1 MKRNLIILK
10 EIRTNLNKVFGE
22 RLHDVILFGSQITK
36 KSSTDSDFDVLIIL
50 NDHFSWKEKNII
62 RDICY
67 DIGLEYDIIIDSK
80 IIALSDLKNKFW
92 GKHPLITDA
101 IQNGIHA

>member
-1 MKRNLIILK
+1 MNRNLIILK
-10 EIRTNLNKVFGE
+10 EIKTNLGKVFGE
-22 RLHDVILFGSQITK
+22 RLYDVILFGSRTRK
-36 KSSTDSDFDVLIIL
+36 KSQTDSDFDVLIIL
-50 NDHFSWKEKNII
+50 NDHFEWMEKNKI

-67 DIGLEYDIIIDSK
+67 DIALEYEIIIDSK
-80 IIALSDLKNKFW
+80 IIALPDIKNKFW

>member
-1 MKRNLIILK
+1 MKRDQIILK
-10 EIRTNLNKVFGE
+10 EIRTNLNKVLGE
-22 RLHDVILFGSQITK
+22 RLYDVILFGSRTRK
-36 KSSTDSDFDVLIIL
+36 NSLTNSDFDVLIIL
-50 NDHFSWKEKNII
+50 NDHFLWMEKNKI

-67 DIGLEYDIIIDSK
+67 DIALEYDIIIDSK
-80 IIALSDLKNKFW
+80 IIALPDIKDKFW

>member
-1 MKRNLIILK
+1 MKSDLIILK
-10 EIRTNLNKVFGE
+10 ELKINLYEVFGE
-22 RLHDVILFGSQITK
+22 RLYDVILFGSRTGK
-36 KSSTDSDFDVLIIL
+36 KSLTDSDFDVLIIL
-50 NDHFSWKEKNII
+50 NDHFEWREKNKI

-67 DIGLEYDIIIDSK
+67 DIALEYEILIDSK
-80 IIALSDLKNKFW
+80 IIALPDIKHKFW